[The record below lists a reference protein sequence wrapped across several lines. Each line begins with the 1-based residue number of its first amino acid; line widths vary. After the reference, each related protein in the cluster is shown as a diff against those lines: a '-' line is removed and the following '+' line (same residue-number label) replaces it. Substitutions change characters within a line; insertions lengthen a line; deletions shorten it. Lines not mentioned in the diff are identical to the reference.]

1 VNICGLN
8 FSNTRRTDNINMLI
22 SLQNTVDF
30 LRFFAYIV
38 LFSKEGNHFALSA
51 WRPLCVGND
60 RE

>member
-1 VNICGLN
+1 MNICGWN
-8 FSNTRRTDNINMLI
+8 FSNHRHMDNFNMPI

-38 LFSKEGNHFALSA
+38 LFSKEGNYFALSA